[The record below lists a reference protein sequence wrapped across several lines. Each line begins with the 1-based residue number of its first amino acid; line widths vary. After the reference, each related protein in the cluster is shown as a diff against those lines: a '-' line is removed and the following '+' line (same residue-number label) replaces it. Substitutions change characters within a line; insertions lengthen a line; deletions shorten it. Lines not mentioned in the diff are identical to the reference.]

1 MRVARQRRPTQVAK
15 GLSMGKRWLLN
26 GMKRGVLSLPSFAN
40 SNGVRY
46 FHRDGL
52 EKAVDIVKS
61 RGGNV
66 D

>member
-1 MRVARQRRPTQVAK
+1 VAN
-15 GLSMGKRWLLN
+15 GLDMGKRWLLN
-26 GMKRGVLSLPSFAN
+26 ATSRGVLSLPSFAN
-40 SNGVRY
+40 SNDVRY
-46 FHRDGL
+46 FDWDGL